1 MGWRFLALGR
11 SSAEREDGFCKSI
24 GIAMGG
30 SFDTL
35 VVRRWKAGDG
45 CLER

>member
-1 MGWRFLALGR
+1 MLRR

-24 GIAMGG
+24 GIGMGG

-35 VVRRWKAGDG
+35 VVQCWK
-45 CLER
+45 LEMGV